1 MIQSALR
8 HGQPVWLERNR
19 RRTVTRYPALRGHHE
34 TEVAIVGG
42 GLTGAMIA
50 ATFAEANI
58 NVMVVEA
65 ERAGLGSTAASTA
78 LLLQEPDYDLTALGR
93 KYGPARAR
101 RIWKISHDTTREF
114 IETIHRLRISCGLQP
129 RDSIYYTL
137 NEDEVRA
144 LRREW
149 TRRRTGG
156 LQRRVAR
163 RRCAPPRYRHSR
175 RSGHSHQRQ
184 RATQSPAGV
193 SRAARRC
200 GPDGRAR
207 VRALHGQ
214 PYPAR
219 R

>member
-8 HGQPVWLERNR
+8 HGQPVWLQRNR
-19 RRTVTRYPALRGHHE
+19 RHTVTRYATLRGHHE

-65 ERAGLGSTAASTA
+65 ERVGLGSTAASTA

-93 KYGPARAR
+93 MYGAARAR
-101 RIWKISHDTTREF
+101 RLWTISHDTTREF
-114 IETIHRLRISCGLQP
+114 IDTIHRLRISCGLQP

-137 NEDEVRA
+137 NEDGVRA

-149 TRRRTGG
+149 TRRQKAGF
-156 LQRRVAR
+156 
-163 RRCAPPRYRHSR
+163 
-175 RSGHSHQRQ
+175 RSEWLDAAALK
-184 RATQSPAGV
+184 RA
-193 SRAARRC
+193 
-200 GPDGRAR
+200 
-207 VRALHGQ
+207 
-214 PYPAR
+214 
-219 R
+219 